1 MLISKLNNS
10 ILVAGALI
18 NEENLELVE
27 SDDVFVIKSQE
38 EIAIEK
44 AELELENDER
54 RRQEIIDNIK
64 YLESEIA
71 KRI

>member
-1 MLISKLNNS
+1 MNH
-10 ILVAGALI
+10 LV
-18 NEENLELVE
+18 
-27 SDDVFVIKSQE
+27 
-38 EIAIEK
+38 K

-54 RRQEIIDNIK
+54 SRQEIIDNIK